1 MIKASSQC
9 ISLYLKKKLLN
20 SMVRDM
26 SDEKKIDLEKMVVD
40 MAVEDWR
47 FSKLFLR
54 MANKLDAGDATKYV
68 NQLRYFLKKIED
80 NLSEI
85 GLKIVNLEGHPFE
98 AGMAISVLNIDDFE
112 PQDSL
117 IIDQMIEPIIMSN
130 DGVKRSGTVTVRKAS
145 L

>member
-9 ISLYLKKKLLN
+9 ISLYLKKKILN
-20 SMVRDM
+20 SMVRDR

-68 NQLRYFLKKIED
+68 NQLRYFLK
-80 NLSEI
+80 
-85 GLKIVNLEGHPFE
+85 
-98 AGMAISVLNIDDFE
+98 
-112 PQDSL
+112 
-117 IIDQMIEPIIMSN
+117 
-130 DGVKRSGTVTVRKAS
+130 
-145 L
+145 